1 MNAADVMAA
10 TVTHLI
16 GRMEQGVELG
26 TLPWHHDGT
35 IGMPHNSITKNV
47 YRGGNLI
54 TLWFTGSEHGW
65 ASNEWATFKQW
76 QQIGA
81 TVRKGE
87 RGTRLVYWGTLT
99 TDTDTTETT
108 NGEQAD
114 TPAKAKSRQFA
125 KTFVVFNAAQVDG
138 LDLSGP
144 NADPPTGDV
153 ARWFDAIPATVEWG
167 KGRPCYRPACDRVTM
182 PHPDAFRDPDAMWAT
197 LAHELAHWSGHASR
211 LDRTFGARFGDDTYA
226 LEELV
231 AELSAAITCAVVGI
245 ATTFRDDH
253 ADYLAHWCRVLKAD
267 PSILWTVAGKAQA
280 ATDHLVT
287 YQPATRQE
295 IAA

>member
-10 TVTHLI
+10 TVADLI
-16 GRMEQGVELG
+16 ARMEQGVELG

-35 IGMPHNSITKNV
+35 IGLPHNSITGNV
-47 YRGGNLI
+47 YRGGNLL
-54 TLWFTGSEHGW
+54 TLWFVGDEHGW
-65 ASNEWATFKQW
+65 VSNEWATFKQW

-99 TDTDTTETT
+99 TADATETTMGEDQTDTTVKKE
-108 NGEQAD
+108 
-114 TPAKAKSRQFA
+114 RRFA

-138 LDLSGP
+138 LDLTAAGVTLTVP
-144 NADPPTGDV
+144 DLPA
-153 ARWFDAIPATVEWG
+153 WFAAIPAKIEWA
-167 KGRPCYRPACDRVTM
+167 KGRPCYSPSLDRVMM
-182 PHPDAFRDPDAMWAT
+182 PHPDAFRDPAAMWAT
-197 LAHELAHWSGHASR
+197 LAHELGHWTGNPSR
-211 LDRTFGARFGDDTYA
+211 LNRTFGQRFGDDAYA

-231 AELSAAITCAVVGI
+231 AELCAAITCAVVGI

-253 ADYLAHWCRVLKAD
+253 AGYLANWCRVLKAD

-280 ATDHLVT
+280 ATDHLTT
-287 YQPATRQE
+287 YQTTASR
-295 IAA
+295 AAA

>member
-10 TVTHLI
+10 TVTDLI
-16 GRMEQGVELG
+16 ARMEQGVELG

-35 IGMPHNSITKNV
+35 IGLPHNSITKNI
-47 YRGGNLI
+47 YRGGNLL
-54 TLWFTGSEHGW
+54 TLWFTGTEHGW

-99 TDTDTTETT
+99 TTDTDTTVDRESDTT
-108 NGEQAD
+108 KKE
-114 TPAKAKSRQFA
+114 RRFA

-138 LDLSGP
+138 LDLTVA
-144 NADPPTGDV
+144 NVTPTVVDLP
-153 ARWFDAIPATVEWG
+153 AWFTAIPAKIEWA
-167 KGRPCYRPACDRVTM
+167 KGRPSYSPSLDRVMM
-182 PHPDAFRDPDAMWAT
+182 PHPDAFRDPAALWAT
-197 LAHELAHWSGHASR
+197 LAHELGHWTGHPSR
-211 LDRTFGARFGDDTYA
+211 LSRTFGQRFGDDAYA
-226 LEELV
+226 VEELV

-253 ADYLAHWCRVLKAD
+253 ADYLASWCRVLKTD

-280 ATDHLVT
+280 ATDHLAS
-287 YQPATRQE
+287 YQPATCQPVERQV
-295 IAA
+295 AA